1 MHDQPE
7 PTETEDEL
15 ASTERQHEEESMRY
29 PGHDDPDEATEDETG
44 E

>member
-7 PTETEDEL
+7 PTDAEDEL

-29 PGHDDPDEATEDETG
+29 PGHEAPDEAAEDDSEG
-44 E
+44 

>member
-29 PGHDDPDEATEDETG
+29 PGHEDPDEATEDEDVR
-44 E
+44 

>member
-15 ASTERQHEEESMRY
+15 ATTERQSEEESMRY
-29 PGHDDPDEATEDETG
+29 PGHEDPDQATEDEADR
-44 E
+44 

>member
-7 PTETEDEL
+7 PTDTEDEL

-29 PGHDDPDEATEDETG
+29 PGHDDPDDDAEDES
-44 E
+44 EE